1 MIHSPNFI
9 TLSGYFYTLP
19 YITQADK
26 ILADT
31 KDGLIKLLMPELA
44 QYEIGNVLINKKL
57 RLSDVKESLTFFY
70 KIPIFFYKENY
81 RLAVLTAQ
89 IAFKYGITFYDAAF
103 IALAKD
109 QKADLVTDNPKQQK
123 KYQDKKVKVI
133 PLKNYK

>member
-1 MIHSPNFI
+1 
-9 TLSGYFYTLP
+9 
-19 YITQADK
+19 
-26 ILADT
+26 
-31 KDGLIKLLMPELA
+31 MPELA